1 MSKFD
6 LNSFIGT
13 PDVMKNAVQNIDIN
27 KLVPYKN
34 HCFKLYEGERL
45 DDMVRSVQL
54 YGIMVPIIVR
64 NIPDSDKYE
73 ILCGH
78 NRVNAARIAGKKNVP
93 TIIKENLPDEF
104 ASVYV
109 LESNAMQRGFKELR
123 ISEQAFAVEMIY
135 KRLKDSR
142 TVRAIEKELSVL
154 EGIRYPLDTCETSE
168 ENDEKSPVDTCGKV
182 DNLKGAAEEYGLC
195 RASIA
200 RLLRINKL
208 SDELKAMVDE
218 GNIKIRPAVEL
229 SYIPKEMQQQ
239 LVKVMSEQE
248 VSVIDMKMARQLREI
263 ASSYASPSEE
273 IIAEV
278 LCGTYGEDEKPKE
291 KGEKVTIPKA
301 TYSRYLGGY
310 SKKEANLIIEKALA
324 YYFENKEG
332 GMAAC

>member
-13 PDVMKNAVQNIDIN
+13 PDVMKNAVRSIDID
-27 KLVPYKN
+27 KLIPYKN

-45 DDMVRSVQL
+45 DDMVRSVQN

-64 NIPDSDKYE
+64 NVPDSDKYE
-73 ILCGH
+73 ILSGH

-104 ASVYV
+104 AELY
-109 LESNAMQRGFKELR
+109 LIETNLLQRGFKELR
-123 ISEQAFAVEMIY
+123 ISEQAFAVAMRY
-135 KRLKDSR
+135 KKLFDRNKLQQIDEELML
-142 TVRAIEKELSVL
+142 IEGKKVQ
-154 EGIRYPLDTCETSE
+154 
-168 ENDEKSPVDTCGKV
+168 SPVGTENEKTDKMSITA
-182 DNLKGAAEEYGLC
+182 DEYGLG
-195 RASIA
+195 RNTIA
-200 RLLRINKL
+200 RLLRINEL
-208 SDELKAMVDE
+208 SNELKAMVDD

-229 SYIPKEMQQQ
+229 SYIPKEMQAM

-248 VSVIDMKMARQLREI
+248 VSVIDMKMAKQLREI
-263 ASSYASPSEE
+263 STSYAEPSAE

-278 LCGTYGEDEKPKE
+278 LNGTYGAEEKPVKE

-301 TYSRYLGGY
+301 TYSRYLGSY

-324 YYFENKEG
+324 YYFKNIEEET
-332 GMAAC
+332 A

>member
-64 NIPDSDKYE
+64 TIPDSDNYE
-73 ILCGH
+73 ILSGH
-78 NRVNAARIAGKKNVP
+78 NRVNAARIIGKKNVP
-93 TIIKENLPDEF
+93 AIIKENLPDEF
-104 ASVYV
+104 ATVY
-109 LESNAMQRGFKELR
+109 LIETNLIQRGFRELR
-123 ISEQAFAVEMIY
+123 ISEQAFAISIRY
-135 KRLKDSR
+135 KRLFDGKKIRQIND
-142 TVRAIEKELSVL
+142 ELMQL
-154 EGIRYPLDTCETSE
+154 EG
-168 ENDEKSPVDTCGKV
+168 KKVQSPVGTENEKTDKMSITA
-182 DNLKGAAEEYGLC
+182 DEYGLG
-195 RASIA
+195 RNTIA
-200 RLLRINKL
+200 RLLRINEL
-208 SDELKAMVDE
+208 SDELKTMVDE

-229 SYIPKEMQQQ
+229 SYIPKEMQEM
-239 LVKVMSEQE
+239 LVKAMSEQE
-248 VSVIDMKMARQLREI
+248 VSVIDMKMAKQLREI
-263 ASSYASPSEE
+263 AGSYASPSEE
-273 IIAEV
+273 IITEV

-301 TYSRYLGGY
+301 TYSRYLGSY

>member
-45 DDMVRSVQL
+45 DDMVRSVQQ

-64 NIPDSDKYE
+64 TIPDSDNYE
-73 ILCGH
+73 ILSGH
-78 NRVNAARIAGKKNVP
+78 NRVNAARIIGKKNVP
-93 TIIKENLPDEF
+93 AIIKENLPDEF
-104 ASVYV
+104 ATVY
-109 LESNAMQRGFKELR
+109 LIETNLIQRGFRELR
-123 ISEQAFAVEMIY
+123 ISEQAFAISIRY
-135 KRLKDSR
+135 KRLFDGKKIRQIND
-142 TVRAIEKELSVL
+142 ELMQL
-154 EGIRYPLDTCETSE
+154 EG
-168 ENDEKSPVDTCGKV
+168 KKVQSPVGTENEKTDKMSITA
-182 DNLKGAAEEYGLC
+182 DEYGLG
-195 RASIA
+195 RNTIA
-200 RLLRINKL
+200 RLLRINEL
-208 SDELKAMVDE
+208 SDDLKVMVDE

-229 SYIPKEMQQQ
+229 SYIPKEMQEM
-239 LVKVMSEQE
+239 LVKAMSEQE
-248 VSVIDMKMARQLREI
+248 VSVIDMKMAKQLREI
-263 ASSYASPSEE
+263 AGSYASPSEE

-324 YYFENKEG
+324 YYFENNEEET
-332 GMAAC
+332 A

>member
-64 NIPDSDKYE
+64 TIPDSDKYE

-104 ASVYV
+104 ASVYLV
-109 LESNAMQRGFKELR
+109 ESNAMQRGFKELR

-135 KRLKDSR
+135 KRLKDSSA
-142 TVRAIEKELSVL
+142 VRAIEKELSVL
-154 EGIRYPLDTCETSE
+154 EGIKSPLDTCE
-168 ENDEKSPVDTCGKV
+168 KV

-208 SDELKAMVDE
+208 SDELKAMVDD

-229 SYIPKEMQQQ
+229 SYISKEMQEQ
-239 LVKVMSEQE
+239 LVKAMSEQE
-248 VSVIDMKMARQLREI
+248 VSVIDMKMAKQLREI
-263 ASSYASPSEE
+263 AGSYASPSEE
-273 IIAEV
+273 IITEV

-324 YYFENKEG
+324 YYFENNEEEK
-332 GMAAC
+332 A

>member
-64 NIPDSDKYE
+64 TIPNSDKYE

-123 ISEQAFAVEMIY
+123 VSEQAFAVEMIY
-135 KRLKDSR
+135 KRLKDSSA
-142 TVRAIEKELSVL
+142 VRAIEKELSVL
-154 EGIRYPLDTCETSE
+154 EGSKYPVDTCETSE
-168 ENDEKSPVDTCGKV
+168 KNDEKSPVDTCEKV
-182 DNLKGAAEEYGLC
+182 DNLKGAAEEYGLS

-208 SDELKAMVDE
+208 SDELKAMVDD

-229 SYIPKEMQQQ
+229 SYIPKEMQEM
-239 LVKVMSEQE
+239 LVKAMSEQE
-248 VSVIDMKMARQLREI
+248 VSVIDMKMAKQMREI
-263 ASSYASPSEE
+263 AASYASPSEE

-278 LCGTYGEDEKPKE
+278 LCGTYSEEEKPKE

-301 TYSRYLGGY
+301 IYSRYLGGY

-324 YYFENKEG
+324 YYFENNEEET
-332 GMAAC
+332 A